1 LFKIDVEKYQE
12 FLSKRREKNPRVLK
26 YPKFRYILRR
36 FGEELLNLLIALG
49 KVFVVVLVFAVVGLL
64 IYFLYPAFNGEWVQ
78 DFLNSIIDYENWGS
92 LIRETNGRFFGS
104 LFLFFAIGGFIFWIF
119 FILIPKVIDKAFDWL
134 FDKIIEDDEEDEENE
149 EKEEEDEEVEKEEI
163 SNKYE

>member
-64 IYFLYPAFNGEWVQ
+64 IYFL
-78 DFLNSIIDYENWGS
+78 L
-92 LIRETNGRFFGS
+92 
-104 LFLFFAIGGFIFWIF
+104 F